1 MKKSGSSQLKEALR
15 CLCRVLSACGALL
28 SPETFRRA
36 KFNRPETCSS
46 ELDHGVIKNLTPTIQ
61 PKEDV
66 RYLQWLNGKIRFCWR
81 MLHAAQQEKTLA
93 VYKVHSY
100 TQGCHVDQSISHLSV
115 LETDLIR
122 KPENYTKFLKLLE
135 LENSNLE
142 AYVEWKRLEQVYFQ
156 WMVSVL
162 ESSSEDV
169 QVLATQDGNPILSFP
184 RDFHQWNNSLYHDI
198 DKLNSGY
205 IGLNKHLQRLVTH
218 RKSSWDHQS
227 KEIEKEL
234 NEKELWLMVRK
245 MKQEAQKKAE
255 DLKVNSAQAREMHG
269 PIRLV
274 FKEKKSHVDN
284 IYSNSVYAKEMVK
297 ELQETSANLQMELQS
312 LQEECRCRLDE
323 IAEGFEGIICIPPP
337 KG

>member
-1 MKKSGSSQLKEALR
+1 MNRITVGDQMT
-15 CLCRVLSACGALL
+15 LCM
-28 SPETFRRA
+28 
-36 KFNRPETCSS
+36 CSS

-122 KPENYTKFLKLLE
+122 KPENYTKLLE

>member
-93 VYKVHSY
+93 VY
-100 TQGCHVDQSISHLSV
+100 
-115 LETDLIR
+115 
-122 KPENYTKFLKLLE
+122 KFLKLLE